1 METFCLQLL
10 RITSRL
16 CGTRILGS
24 ALVPLVGDQPETYNS
39 ACVTSSQF
47 LAGPHGGAVWDCDP
61 SWDSQYLVTAC
72 ADANARLFEVN
83 NGRYIARMPH
93 KG

>member
-1 METFCLQLL
+1 M
-10 RITSRL
+10 
-16 CGTRILGS
+16 RILES
-24 ALVPLVGDQPETYNS
+24 ALVPLVSGDLVHNL
-39 ACVTSSQF
+39 ACVSYPT
-47 LAGPHGGAVWDCDP
+47 LLVGPHGGAVWDCDP